1 MRPGNERKSEITV
14 PISVPVEFESQ
25 QIPQIKINAVTIREK
40 VRASIPSKKKKYDTN
55 DKINELYLE
64 WSSAG
69 ENTVNIYDKL
79 IYQFYEIYKSR
90 IVSIA
95 RKYRALSPIFDEEDL
110 CQTGHLAI
118 LQALKKYKHSPDIEM
133 KFSTYLEWSIKNIFQ
148 RAIGSRDKY
157 VEIYTPDDVL
167 YMSMDYHD
175 FQTKKKELLD
185 AGYHYV
191 IKNKLCYISDVVQTG
206 EQEVSGTAMYDL
218 EHDYTDSFK
227 TKQQETMESEEN
239 ETDEDSPDKEG
250 TVKGTADL
258 DIAASTVKG
267 DRDQKEMFQLI
278 DAIYHNWNVRLNG
291 TRQAQHETTARDI
304 YELYKDHAIEIAGR
318 QYSGVYPLSG
328 TELEQI
334 VMGSISSGMDNY
346 EMDGLPGSKFS
357 LYLEAITRRG
367 LRKATED
374 KKNREESL

>member
-1 MRPGNERKSEITV
+1 MISTAGEPVSQV
-14 PISVPVEFESQ
+14 PAAPVRLS
-25 QIPQIKINAVTIREK
+25 AVSIREK
-40 VRASIPSKKKKYDTN
+40 VRSGMPSRRKKYDTS
-55 DKINELYLE
+55 DKIDEIYFA
-64 WSSAG
+64 WSSSG
-69 ENTVNIYDKL
+69 RSTVNIYDKL

-118 LQALKKYKHSPDIEM
+118 LQALKKYKHSGDIEM

-175 FQTKKKELLD
+175 FQTKKKELLA

-191 IKNKLCYISDVVQTG
+191 IKNKLCYISDVVQAG

-218 EHDYTDSFK
+218 EHDYTDSYK

-239 ETDEDSPDKEG
+239 ETDEDSPDSEG
-250 TVKGTADL
+250 TVKGTAGP

-267 DRDQKEMFQLI
+267 DRDQKEMFQAI
-278 DAIYHNWNVRLNG
+278 DAIYHNWNARQNG
-291 TRQAQHETTARDI
+291 TRQAQHETIARDI
-304 YELYKDHAIEIAGR
+304 YELYKDHAIDIADEHF
-318 QYSGVYPLSG
+318 GVSLSG
-328 TELEQI
+328 SELEQI
-334 VMGSISSGMDNY
+334 VMGFVVKALDNY
-346 EMDGLPGSKFS
+346 EMDGVPGSKFS

-367 LRKATED
+367 LRKAAED
-374 KKNREESL
+374 NKNRRYL